1 MGFTRQT
8 SNVNIAS
15 ASNPP
20 SRCCDYKKL
29 NIVAFAGALLYIG
42 YLFGSMENSN
52 DATFSNEGAD
62 ERRTSSLRAAT
73 ASSSWDRIWEESKSE
88 NSGDEIEPDNEGIV
102 HEQKDV
108 PLDIMDTADVVI
120 EEPGTSYASGPV
132 IYEQEGPVSTISLI
146 GERHSGTNW
155 ITDHLEDCFGDQIKV
170 ETAFTRFKHWFQFDD
185 PNVRNDSAVV
195 IAMFRD
201 PYDWVEAMRE
211 RPHHAHDHIDMEW
224 KDFVT
229 KPWVGPRGPA
239 DQQKLHKAKEEGRQI
254 EYSGCLAGYKFD
266 EVIPCSEADSIAN
279 EGYSTY
285 MYELMH
291 DGSSRA
297 YGSIIDLRREKILN
311 FMQVP
316 KFHGVRAFFPERYEA
331 LNLRGTADFLRELE
345 EVTGLKAKCE
355 PFKGSGVVKHKEVD
369 PDYVRWMNKFV
380 DWSAEGMI
388 GYVPR
393 EPEEYVP
400 REPGDAENDQS
411 EADEQESIPAVQVH
425 N

>member
-1 MGFTRQT
+1 MPQKR
-8 SNVNIAS
+8 
-15 ASNPP
+15 
-20 SRCCDYKKL
+20 
-29 NIVAFAGALLYIG
+29 
-42 YLFGSMENSN
+42 
-52 DATFSNEGAD
+52 
-62 ERRTSSLRAAT
+62 
-73 ASSSWDRIWEESKSE
+73 KS
-88 NSGDEIEPDNEGIV
+88 
-102 HEQKDV
+102 
-108 PLDIMDTADVVI
+108 
-120 EEPGTSYASGPV
+120 
-132 IYEQEGPVSTISLI
+132 
-146 GERHSGTNW
+146 
-155 ITDHLEDCFGDQIKV
+155 
-170 ETAFTRFKHWFQFDD
+170 
-185 PNVRNDSAVV
+185 
-195 IAMFRD
+195 D

>member
-1 MGFTRQT
+1 
-8 SNVNIAS
+8 
-15 ASNPP
+15 
-20 SRCCDYKKL
+20 
-29 NIVAFAGALLYIG
+29 
-42 YLFGSMENSN
+42 
-52 DATFSNEGAD
+52 
-62 ERRTSSLRAAT
+62 
-73 ASSSWDRIWEESKSE
+73 
-88 NSGDEIEPDNEGIV
+88 
-102 HEQKDV
+102 
-108 PLDIMDTADVVI
+108 
-120 EEPGTSYASGPV
+120 
-132 IYEQEGPVSTISLI
+132 
-146 GERHSGTNW
+146 
-155 ITDHLEDCFGDQIKV
+155 
-170 ETAFTRFKHWFQFDD
+170 
-185 PNVRNDSAVV
+185 
-195 IAMFRD
+195 
-201 PYDWVEAMRE
+201 MRE
-211 RPHHAHDHIDMEW
+211 RPHHAHDHIGMEW

-239 DQQKLHKAKEEGRQI
+239 DQQKLQKAKEEGRQI
-254 EYSGCLAGYKFD
+254 EYAGCLAGYKFD

-297 YGSIIDLRREKILN
+297 FGSIIDLRREKILN

-355 PFKGSGVVKHKEVD
+355 PFKGTGAVKHKEVD
-369 PDYVRWMNKFV
+369 PDYVRWMNEFV
-380 DWSAEGMI
+380 DWSAEGLI

-400 REPGDAENDQS
+400 RGPGDAENDQS
-411 EADEQESIPAVQVH
+411 EADEHEFIPAAQVH